1 MNPLSF
7 LSVISFLAV
16 LHPALSLAS
25 CPRKCY
31 FNDLDPDAALTRV
44 PCPPPCQ
51 LYSCL
56 KTFGPNLPAFGIG
69 VACAEPGLP
78 TESPPADPPPVASI
92 ATCTRPVSAL
102 PFLSERL
109 PEGPLPPCPSPAPPC
124 PDQCY
129 FPIRQQPQVNLI
141 PCPQHCSLYACL
153 KTFPPMLPAFG
164 TGVACAR
171 PALETTEP
179 PGVVL
184 TGAFNRRCD
193 GPSELDELPFLKD
206 VLPEA
211 TLPPCPRSEI

>member
-1 MNPLSF
+1 MNALSF
-7 LSVISFLAV
+7 ISVISFLAA
-16 LHPALSLAS
+16 LHPALSLAP

-31 FNDLDPDAALTRV
+31 FDDLDPDAALTKI

-56 KTFGPNLPAFGIG
+56 KPFGPNLPAFGIG
-69 VACAEPGLP
+69 VACAERGLP
-78 TESPPADPPPVASI
+78 TESPPAEPPAVATI
-92 ATCTRPVSAL
+92 ATCAGPVRAL
-102 PFLSERL
+102 PFLSEVL
-109 PEGPLPPCPSPAPPC
+109 PEGPLPSCPPPC
-124 PDQCY
+124 PELCY
-129 FPIRQQPQVNLI
+129 FPIRQEPRVNFI
-141 PCPQHCSLYACL
+141 PCPQECALYACL

-184 TGAFNRRCD
+184 AGGFNRRCE
-193 GPSELDELPFLKD
+193 GPSSLDELPFLKE

-211 TLPPCPRSEI
+211 TLPPCPREEI